1 MLFCNS
7 FFVFIYIIVFYRYDL
22 KGVIIGKIYFLL
34 IRLKIKHMEIALL
47 RRESAGTGP
56 KLYPETETLLKYE
69 IMEGAPVRG
78 NIIFN

>member
-1 MLFCNS
+1 M
-7 FFVFIYIIVFYRYDL
+7 

-56 KLYPETETLLKYE
+56 SLYNETETLLKYE

-78 NIIFN
+78 MFQITLSNTGRG